1 MALAAS
7 WPAGN
12 AGLVILE
19 LAKKEGRDGR
29 MARINF
35 GRMLLAG
42 LIAAVVFDVLAF
54 VVNRSFLAS
63 EWEFALATIGQPAP
77 EVDDVVV
84 ANIWRAIAGFSAA
97 WIYAGFRPRFRGN
110 HRTAIIAG
118 ITVWMLFGLVR
129 YWAYIQIGLPVDMM
143 IAFAV
148 AAFFEL
154 VIASLIGNY
163 FYSEP

>member
-1 MALAAS
+1 
-7 WPAGN
+7 
-12 AGLVILE
+12 
-19 LAKKEGRDGR
+19 

-63 EWEFALATIGQPAP
+63 EWEFALAAIGQPAP

-97 WIYAGFRPRFRGN
+97 CRFPPRAAPHFCRSAPCARASPSRDEE
-110 HRTAIIAG
+110 HRAQGALLRLPG
-118 ITVWMLFGLVR
+118 PPYSITT
-129 YWAYIQIGLPVDMM
+129 
-143 IAFAV
+143 
-148 AAFFEL
+148 
-154 VIASLIGNY
+154 
-163 FYSEP
+163 